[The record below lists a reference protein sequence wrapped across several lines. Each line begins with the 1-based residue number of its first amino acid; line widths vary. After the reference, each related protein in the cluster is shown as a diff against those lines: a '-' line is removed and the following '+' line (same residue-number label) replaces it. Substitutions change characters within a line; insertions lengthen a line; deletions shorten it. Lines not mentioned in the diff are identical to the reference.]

1 MQRNVQQVLSEA
13 EDAIFRNTAMKA
25 SRLFSVVVASYNYE
39 NLVVEALKS
48 LLAQT
53 FRDFEIVVVDDGS
66 SDGSVANIRRFIEQN
81 CAADVPIRL
90 VTHPGGANKGLP
102 FTVKLG
108 IDESRGKYVA
118 FCEADDLWSA
128 DHLKEVAKEIA
139 DAKSKAVVIVNDVDI
154 FGDAERVAKFSR
166 FRAYRRKRLKAGFNL
181 FSPADFRE
189 MNYILTFS
197 AACVRRDVL
206 ASCDFHPVGREV
218 LLDWWIWRQI
228 LYNRPLYY
236 IDRKLTKWR
245 MHASFMT
252 SANAAVGNSDEM
264 KRRVDEFFSAGDAL
278 LRRQHP
284 ISALWRLRSKSVTR
298 PGMVKRIRGTLKR
311 LTPYCIQSA
320 HAYRSYGIRYP
331 KFGVLWSILPFG
343 LVCYAKG
350 LDPDKGTRKALYEA
364 DSAVGARR

>member
-1 MQRNVQQVLSEA
+1 MSTQ
-13 EDAIFRNTAMKA
+13 A
-25 SRLFSVVVASYNYE
+25 SILFSVIVASYNYE
-39 NLVVEALKS
+39 NLVVEALES
-48 LLAQT
+48 LMAQT
-53 FRDFEIVVVDDGS
+53 FRDFEIVIVDDGS
-66 SDGSVANIRRFIEQN
+66 TDDSVANIRRFIERN
-81 CAADVPIRL
+81 GSADVPIRL

-102 FTVKLG
+102 STVKLG

-128 DHLKEVAKEIA
+128 DHLQEVAKVIA
-139 DAKSKAVVIVNDVDI
+139 DAKNNAVAIVNDVDI

-166 FRAYRRKRLKAGFNL
+166 GRAYRRKRLKAGTNL

-189 MNYILTFS
+189 LNYILTFS

-206 ASCDFHPVGREV
+206 VSCDFHPVGREV
-218 LLDWWIWRQI
+218 LLDWWIWRQV
-228 LYNRPLYY
+228 LYDWPLYY

-252 SANAAVGNSDEM
+252 SANAAVGNPDEM

-284 ISALWRLRSKSVTR
+284 ISSLWRLQPKSAAR
-298 PGMVKRIRGTLKR
+298 PGMVKRMRGVLKL
-311 LTPYCIQSA
+311 LTPYCVQRA
-320 HAYRSYGIRYP
+320 YAYRLYGINFP
-331 KFGVLWSILPFG
+331 KFGPLWSALPFG

-350 LDPDKGTRKALYEA
+350 LDSDKGTGKALYEA
-364 DSAVGARR
+364 DSAADVRR